1 MVGKILSENHGIKS
15 TQYTSWSYPELKHE
29 KRHTDVSTLAHTM
42 SKATAFTV
50 YKTTNKISPVQHME
64 LLEYIM
70 AANHGLLEKGE
81 VF

>member
-1 MVGKILSENHGIKS
+1 MRRG
-15 TQYTSWSYPELKHE
+15 TQMFPL
-29 KRHTDVSTLAHTM
+29 LAHTK
-42 SKATAFTV
+42 SKVKSFTV

-70 AANHGLLEKGE
+70 AVNHGLLEKGE

>member
-1 MVGKILSENHGIKS
+1 MVSSAHNTLHGHILKS
-15 TQYTSWSYPELKHE
+15 NMRRGTQMFPL
-29 KRHTDVSTLAHTM
+29 LANTM
-42 SKATAFTV
+42 SKTTAFTV

-64 LLEYIM
+64 LIEYIM

>member
-1 MVGKILSENHGIKS
+1 MRRA
-15 TQYTSWSYPELKHE
+15 TQMFPL
-29 KRHTDVSTLAHTM
+29 LAHTK

-50 YKTTNKISPVQHME
+50 YKTTNKISPIQHME

-70 AANHGLLEKGE
+70 AANHGFLEKGE